1 MDLNLDM
8 PFTQYTLETL
18 KTRLEQANL
27 AGYIYQHQQHMLIL
41 QGPFSDDGNTLNV
54 YIQHELTADQI
65 GLQFGVRLQ
74 DNNAEYVIGL
84 THSNQ
89 NPKYEI
95 DAGNLKGDQKAFNL
109 LYAFYN
115 YPKAFYLVALPLAA
129 NSQTLEQA
137 LEDQRFSQPEL
148 DFLNTAVKTNPMGEQ
163 VQWMKAY
170 ILQQALDM
178 KVRIQTSLL
187 QLYLG

>member
-27 AGYIYQHQQHMLIL
+27 AGYIYQHQQHMLVL
-41 QGPFSDDGNTLNV
+41 QEPFADDGNALNV

-95 DAGNLKGDQKAFNL
+95 GAGNLKGDQKAFNL

-187 QLYLG
+187 